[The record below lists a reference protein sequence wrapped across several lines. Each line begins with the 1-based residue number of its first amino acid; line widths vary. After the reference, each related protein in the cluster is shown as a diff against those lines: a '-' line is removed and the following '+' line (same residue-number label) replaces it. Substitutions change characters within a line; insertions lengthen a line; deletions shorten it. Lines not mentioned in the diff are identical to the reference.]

1 MRALYP
7 RVQEPKLA
15 RSSSPTPGG
24 PTIGRSRRVR
34 EGEGAG
40 GGIARRSLRIGSGT
54 KRSGIRIRYSGPSV
68 AVSET
73 NDSVDHRG
81 SDSASALAL
90 FPSEADWVRTRVLDA
105 RAIETCDFDL
115 ESFAR
120 YRCIRILTY
129 SASVEMLHTVLERFA
144 ESRVE
149 CVLGYSRVVNNVAS
163 IIALQTAAMEHRVPT
178 TFV

>member
-1 MRALYP
+1 M
-7 RVQEPKLA
+7 
-15 RSSSPTPGG
+15 
-24 PTIGRSRRVR
+24 
-34 EGEGAG
+34 
-40 GGIARRSLRIGSGT
+40 
-54 KRSGIRIRYSGPSV
+54 

-73 NDSVDHRG
+73 QDSVDHRG
-81 SDSASALAL
+81 PDSASALAL

-129 SASVEMLHTVLERFA
+129 SASVAMLHTVLERFA

-163 IIALQTAAMEHRVPT
+163 IILITYRVPWKGT
-178 TFV
+178 VPQRVRIPPGKLSLQPVAIGADDGGNDIVRSTSV